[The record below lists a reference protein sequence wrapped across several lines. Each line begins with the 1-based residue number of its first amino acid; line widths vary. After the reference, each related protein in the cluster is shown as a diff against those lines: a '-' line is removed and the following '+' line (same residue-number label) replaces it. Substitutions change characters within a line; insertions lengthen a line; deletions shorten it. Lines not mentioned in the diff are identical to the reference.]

1 MKHEK
6 NRKEKKISFWK
17 LKPQG
22 QKRNWACRAT
32 SYDGNKTC
40 SVTLNFTTEVPD

>member
-17 LKPQG
+17 LKQN
-22 QKRNWACRAT
+22 RNWACRAT
-32 SYDGNKTC
+32 SYDGNKTS

>member
-17 LKPQG
+17 LKPQDKKEIG
-22 QKRNWACRAT
+22 HVEQQ
-32 SYDGNKTC
+32 D
-40 SVTLNFTTEVPD
+40 TTEIKLVQ